1 MIDMSGSS
9 PSGASAPQMTLDQLA
24 AKLSTRMLVN
34 EVLCVGAVALSMFVL
49 WYGQAGTPLGS
60 ALVVLAGAI
69 VIARAWNMAGRT
81 LSPVPTDTSTD
92 PAAAAKQL
100 TDLANRMMRLMM
112 LPTGV
117 GLLASLVSW
126 GWQPVFF
133 GALISIA
140 GFTFFGPSRTRLAA
154 WRDKL
159 ENAGG
164 KTGL

>member
-9 PSGASAPQMTLDQLA
+9 PSGASTPQTTLDQLA
-24 AKLSTRMLVN
+24 GKLITRMVVN
-34 EVLCVGAVALSMFVL
+34 EMLCVAAVALSMFVL
-49 WYGQAGTPLGS
+49 WYGHAGS
-60 ALVVLAGAI
+60 AVGSVLVVLVGAI
-69 VIARAWNMAGRT
+69 VIARAWNMASRT
-81 LSPVPTDTSTD
+81 LNPVPTDTATD

-112 LPTGV
+112 VPTGA
-117 GLLASLVSW
+117 GLLATLVSW

-159 ENAGG
+159 ENSGG

>member
-1 MIDMSGSS
+1 MAGSI
-9 PSGASAPQMTLDQLA
+9 PSGASTPRMTLDRLA
-24 AKLSTRMLVN
+24 GRLSTRMVVY
-34 EVLCVGAVALSMFVL
+34 EVICVAAVALAMFVL
-49 WYGQAGTPLGS
+49 WSEPGSPVGTV
-60 ALVVLAGAI
+60 LVLLAGAV
-69 VIARAWNMAGRT
+69 VIARAWNMASRD
-81 LSPVPTDTSTD
+81 LKPVPTDTSTD
-92 PAAAAKQL
+92 PDAAAKQL
-100 TDLANRMMRLMM
+100 TVLANRMMKLVI

-117 GLLASLVSW
+117 GLLATLISW

-159 ENAGG
+159 EDAGG